1 MILVILNYDFSHV
14 DLSSCRSIQV
24 SKIAKFGRKF
34 WSLKSQIPSKTASP
48 IKWNFLLHI
57 LEFLIIY
64 DNASI
69 LRKVKLI
76 GYYLSFCFIFCYFQL
91 VISSIVLSLFRLLR
105 ALEAS
110 EEGLLNV
117 GDKSSPEDIW
127 RILPGLSKAQ
137 YKAGIGALLRWDGL
151 GTMDENI
158 AEKDRREEM

>member
-1 MILVILNYDFSHV
+1 MKFKEVKLHLKLPPILNE
-14 DLSSCRSIQV
+14 
-24 SKIAKFGRKF
+24 
-34 WSLKSQIPSKTASP
+34 
-48 IKWNFLLHI
+48 I
-57 LEFLIIY
+57 LFAYIWIWII
-64 DNASI
+64 DENASI
-69 LRKVKLI
+69 LLKEELI
-76 GYYLSFCFIFCYFQL
+76 GYYLSFCFIFCYFQH

-151 GTMDENI
+151 GTIEENI
-158 AEKDRREEM
+158 SEEDKREEM